1 MFSMIFFRIS
11 LTTSFQA
18 VANDMQFDNF
28 NLIVD
33 KQSKSA
39 NCLIETGIGF
49 FYNSVL
55 ETIAQID
62 FSK

>member
-28 NLIVD
+28 NCR
-33 KQSKSA
+33 QA
-39 NCLIETGIGF
+39 IEICKLF
-49 FYNSVL
+49 DRNWNRIFLFLL
-55 ETIAQID
+55 EHQATSI
-62 FSK
+62 

>member
-49 FYNSVL
+49 FYS
-55 ETIAQID
+55 
-62 FSK
+62 F

>member
-33 KQSKSA
+33 KHLKSA
-39 NCLIETGIGF
+39 NCLIETEIGF
-49 FYNSVL
+49 FYS
-55 ETIAQID
+55 
-62 FSK
+62 F